1 MGDTPTHMQAVRS
14 DLRDEIHQLNER
26 VDAVNT
32 RNQDDHKAIMSQVS
46 ELVSDKKALRLFGIL
61 LGIALG
67 SVVTA
72 MIWGTDRID
81 EVEDTALRH
90 EAEGMEIGRGLRRD
104 VIRHELEI
112 DRLRQQHGLKPGK
125 E

>member
-14 DLRDEIHQLNER
+14 DLRDEIHGLNER
-26 VDAVNT
+26 VDAVDL
-32 RNQDDHKAIMSQVS
+32 RNQADHRAIMSQVS

-81 EVEDTALRH
+81 EVEDAAQKH

>member
-14 DLRDEIHQLNER
+14 DLRDEIHQLNEK
-26 VDAVNT
+26 VDAVCT
-32 RNQDDHKAIMSQVS
+32 RNQDDHRAIMSQVT

-81 EVEDTALRH
+81 EVEDAALQH

-104 VIRHELEI
+104 VLRHELEI